1 MLDVF
6 EVVDSPA
13 KSPKC
18 VSTQNGSVW
27 QTGLSGFVGSGGS
40 QGHRWLWWGR
50 SFPVQVAS
58 QGVVV
63 VARRSN
69 EVKMRRKPKTRA
81 KTETRLKSRIL
92 IDLIDVDYNQSWP
105 MYI

>member
-1 MLDVF
+1 
-6 EVVDSPA
+6 
-13 KSPKC
+13 
-18 VSTQNGSVW
+18 
-27 QTGLSGFVGSGGS
+27 
-40 QGHRWLWWGR
+40 
-50 SFPVQVAS
+50 VAS

-92 IDLIDVDYNQSWP
+92 IDLIDVDYNQP
-105 MYI
+105 